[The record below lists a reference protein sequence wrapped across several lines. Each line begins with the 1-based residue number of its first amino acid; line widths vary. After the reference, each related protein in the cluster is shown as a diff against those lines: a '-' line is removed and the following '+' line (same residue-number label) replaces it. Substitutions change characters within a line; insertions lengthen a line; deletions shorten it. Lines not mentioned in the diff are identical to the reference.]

1 MERKRFTHGTGR
13 LDAQQLNL
21 MAEAAWQAENTP
33 DPMNMPALR
42 GPFMGII
49 NPPSGT
55 APQVLENDNNGN
67 PVQWGYAVAF
77 VSPEWA
83 TAPDGG
89 VLKDANSGAY
99 RSTGFSVEDAVAL
112 NMVEM
117 NNSSLNIM
125 NVQTCL
131 QASRCS
137 QYPLARTHSCG
148 SLRWSST
155 PRTQRHPACRASLH
169 ISRTPISSMEI
180 ADGNQHIQILTQR
193 CRQRAGG
200 VQHWQC

>member
-67 PVQWGYAVAF
+67 PIQWGYAVAF

-125 NVQTCL
+125 NVQTSNLPAGFTL
-131 QASRCS
+131 QPVPTSTHALVW
-137 QYPLARTHSCG
+137 LAPMEFDATDTT
-148 SLRWSST
+148 T
-155 PRTQRHPACRASLH
+155 PGMQGFVAYFSYTNQF
-169 ISRTPISSMEI
+169 
-180 ADGNQHIQILTQR
+180 DGD
-193 CRQRAGG
+193 C
-200 VQHWQC
+200 